1 MEKLK
6 NLKMYENFH
15 LDEAWNDFLR
25 GPRTED
31 ATRDSY
37 RSKGFSHSGTD
48 NLGSKNPTD
57 FVVFDGRKFF
67 GEDLLFASLHDM
79 GEIPRI
85 EGDKLII
92 ANPAW
97 KD

>member
-1 MEKLK
+1 M
-6 NLKMYENFH
+6 
-15 LDEAWNDFLR
+15 
-25 GPRTED
+25 
-31 ATRDSY
+31 
-37 RSKGFSHSGTD
+37 
-48 NLGSKNPTD
+48 
-57 FVVFDGRKFF
+57 FDGRKFYV
-67 GEDLLFASLHDM
+67 EDLLFASLHDM